1 VDVAR
6 RCQLAM
12 QYNPHPPF
20 RCGDPTDSEI
30 QDDPAMV
37 EDRKAEWHV
46 EDAAQRVRQWMTELS
61 AKA

>member
-1 VDVAR
+1 VAR

-20 RCGDPTDSEI
+20 HCGDPTDSEI

-37 EDRKAEWHV
+37 EDRKAVWHV
-46 EDAAQRVRQWMTELS
+46 EDAAQRVKQWLTGLS